1 MSVVVGG
8 DGAGKSTLL
17 RALVGLVPLH
27 SGTARRPPKEEIGYV
42 PATAGLYVDL
52 TVDENLAFSG
62 GAYGLSGAELA
73 RRTTDILERIG
84 LSHAPAGRLGGQL
97 SGGMQRKLAVGMAL
111 LHRPALLALD
121 EPTTGVDPVSR
132 AELWR
137 LISAAAAGG
146 TAVVATTTYVDE
158 AQRASTVMLL
168 EQGRSIATGTTSE
181 IVAAI
186 PGSARPCPVSR
197 CSPGSLSWRWGA
209 TWRVWAPANDPAR
222 GGRALAPRLRGR
234 GHHRLAAR
242 RAEGCS
248 AMTVLAEARE
258 LDDAFRGLHSRRLRG
273 HGRRPGRGRRA
284 PRGERSRQDH
294 PHPAHARA
302 PASLGVAGAALRGGP
317 VHGHPQPGRVRAANA
332 RALRRHDGAG
342 ELGLHLGRVRLGRRR
357 DCRTASALPRTSSSA
372 TCPSACSG
380 GWRSP
385 WPSRTSP
392 SSWCSTSP
400 PPGSGR

>member
-1 MSVVVGG
+1 MTWGLESASVRFGTRTALHQITFRAEPRRVSVVVGG

-27 SGTARRPPKEEIGYV
+27 SGTARRPPKDEIGYV

-73 RRTTDILERIG
+73 RRTADILERIG
-84 LSHAPAGRLGGQL
+84 LSHARARLGGQL

-137 LISAAAAGG
+137 LISATAAGG

-168 EQGRSIATGTTSE
+168 EQGRSIATGTTAE

-186 PGSARPCPVSR
+186 PGALGVVRSAVQ
-197 CSPGSLSWRWGA
+197 PGVLSWRWGA
-209 TWRVWAPANDPAR
+209 TWRVWAPANDLPA
-222 GGRALAPRLRGR
+222 G
-234 GHHRLAAR
+234 
-242 RAEGCS
+242 AEP
-248 AMTVLAEARE
+248 L
-258 LDDAFRGLHSRRLRG
+258 
-273 HGRRPGRGRRA
+273 RPGFEDA
-284 PRGERSRQDH
+284 VII
-294 PHPAHARA
+294 
-302 PASLGVAGAALRGGP
+302 ASL
-317 VHGHPQPGRVRAANA
+317 
-332 RALRRHDGAG
+332 
-342 ELGLHLGRVRLGRRR
+342 R
-357 DCRTASALPRTSSSA
+357 DEQKR
-372 TCPSACSG
+372 
-380 GWRSP
+380 
-385 WPSRTSP
+385 
-392 SSWCSTSP
+392 
-400 PPGSGR
+400 